1 MEHQKALRMSRH
13 QKLVPDDKFD
23 RHMRSA
29 RLQDLDS
36 RKQIFDTQT
45 GNGEERRESRKQLKI
60 STY

>member
-13 QKLVPDDKFD
+13 QKLVHDDKFD
-23 RHMRSA
+23 RHMRRA

-45 GNGEERRESRKQLKI
+45 CNGEERRESRKQLKI